1 VLAAN
6 ASLTKAQLLT
16 AVNNQNIPDNAVK
29 NIVID
34 LVNNIVSTS
43 LPVKKNS
50 FGQVIIQLNNAKFK
64 EIFGDGIH
72 AKNYNDIILKDDANL
87 NDVSIKSM
95 TTQSDVLALK
105 SSFTDFTNIL
115 DTLPQVEPIQAF
127 ANAAN
132 ISSHI
137 FQKLDPAFTF
147 AKKLMANIRVLQNG
161 VYVPLPELKPVM
173 AYPEFTE
180 AVYTYLLEL
189 SKNFILPNIDKLPD
203 NSITL
208 LENNQSFI
216 EAFMVGM
223 NHEMARELLWNEYP
237 TDQRGSYFRQFWN
250 IDDSI
255 LPLDAD
261 PENDKE
267 LKLDIRKINT
277 WSHKLGENNPR
288 GTDASNLVLVI
299 RGQLF
304 KKYPNTMVFAQKAEY
319 DTADASKP
327 RHLKNGIDP
336 TSTDTKFPLFKAEID
351 PDITL
356 FGFSLKEDEARGDRI
371 EQPHGSTSGKD
382 PGWFFVLKERP
393 GHVRFGLDDFTD
405 EHGNTDVMP
414 TGNPG
419 TWDDLAWEY
428 LVSSKADLDSYHITF
443 NKNIVIQHPA
453 NQPLWNS
460 NSADMAAILFQD
472 PVLFARHAAEMLPE
486 D

>member
-1 VLAAN
+1 M
-6 ASLTKAQLLT
+6 
-16 AVNNQNIPDNAVK
+16 
-29 NIVID
+29 
-34 LVNNIVSTS
+34 
-43 LPVKKNS
+43 
-50 FGQVIIQLNNAKFK
+50 IIQLNNAKFK
-64 EIFGDGIH
+64 ELFGVGIH
-72 AKNYNDIILKDDANL
+72 AKNYNDVILKDDASL
-87 NDVSIKSM
+87 AVGDVKSI
-95 TTQSDVLALK
+95 TTKNDVLALQA
-105 SSFTDFTNIL
+105 SFSDFTTIL
-115 DTLPQVEPIQAF
+115 ATLPQVTPVPAF
-127 ANAAN
+127 NNVASVSN
-132 ISSHI
+132 HI
-137 FQKLDPAFTF
+137 FLKLDPAITF
-147 AKKLMANIRVLQNG
+147 ANKLIANIRILQNG
-161 VYVPLPELKPVM
+161 AYVPLPQLKPVM
-173 AYPEFTE
+173 AYPEFPE

-255 LPLDAD
+255 MPLDPD
-261 PENDKE
+261 PDKDKE

-277 WSHKLGENNPR
+277 WSRKLGENNPR
-288 GTDASNLVLVI
+288 GTKESNLVLVI

-304 KKYPNTMVFAQKAEY
+304 KKYPNTMVFAQQAEY
-319 DTADASKP
+319 DNADASKP
-327 RHLKNGIDP
+327 RHLKDGIDP
-336 TSTDTKFPLFKAEID
+336 ASNETKFPLFKAEID

-356 FGFSLKEDEARGDRI
+356 FGFSLDEKTARGDRI
-371 EQPHGSTSGKD
+371 EQSHGSTAGKN

-393 GHVRFGLDDFTD
+393 GHIRFGLDDFTD

-414 TGNPG
+414 SGNPA

-428 LVSSKADLDSYHITF
+428 LVNSKTDLDSYHITF
-443 NKNIVIQHPA
+443 NKNIVIQNPA

-460 NSADMAAILFQD
+460 NSADIAAILFQD

-486 D
+486 N